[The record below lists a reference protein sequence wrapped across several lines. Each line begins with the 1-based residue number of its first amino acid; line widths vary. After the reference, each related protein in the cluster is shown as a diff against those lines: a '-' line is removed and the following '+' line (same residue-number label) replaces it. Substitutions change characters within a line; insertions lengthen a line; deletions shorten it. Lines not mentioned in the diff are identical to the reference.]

1 MTPLRGRSKV
11 PKRFCT
17 TRARRGSVLL
27 GRRPACAYDAPVKTR
42 LDGYR
47 RALYVAYKTL
57 AISVP
62 TVVEAALGRLDMA
75 RSDRRLDD
83 WSRGILARVGASV
96 NVIHGEHRDAAP
108 AFVLMSNH
116 ASYFD
121 VPIVYV
127 AFGRRLR
134 MVAKSELFRV
144 PIWGRAMRDAGFV
157 SVVRGG
163 DPARAAASM
172 DAAGKLIHAGTSV
185 WIAPEGGRS
194 RTGEIGAF
202 KKGGFHLASATRTP
216 ILPLYIDGSAKIL
229 PPEGGLAV
237 VPGINVQVTFG
248 PPVAVERLVNGVQ
261 EPRPIDDVVAD
272 VRGFLLAQAAARRT

>member
-1 MTPLRGRSKV
+1 M
-11 PKRFCT
+11 
-17 TRARRGSVLL
+17 
-27 GRRPACAYDAPVKTR
+27 KTR
-42 LDGYR
+42 IDGYR
-47 RALYVAYKTL
+47 RALYVLYKTL

-62 TVVEAALGRLDMA
+62 TVVEAALGRLDMDKG
-75 RSDRRLDD
+75 DRRLDG
-83 WSRGILARVGASV
+83 WARGILARAGTSV
-96 NVIHGEHRDAAP
+96 NVLHGEHRSAAP

-121 VPIVYV
+121 IPIVYV
-127 AFGRRLR
+127 AFQRRLR

-172 DAAGKLIHAGTSV
+172 QVAGDLIRQGTSV

-237 VPGINVQVTFG
+237 VTGIDVQVTFG
-248 PPVAVERLVNGVQ
+248 APVAVERIVDGIS

-272 VRGFLLAQAAARRT
+272 VRAFLVAQAAARRT